1 MLVLRNAK
9 IYTSANKVI
18 EKGHILLKNGK
29 ILDVGELLEWEEA
42 EVIDC
47 SGLTVIPG
55 IVDAHSHIG
64 GFGTNMSDQDLN
76 EMTNN
81 STPEVE
87 AIFSIDM
94 KSKMFERA
102 ISSGITT
109 SAIAP
114 GSGNVVGGLVCAVKS
129 YGHGI
134 EDMCI
139 KNPVAL
145 KMALGGNP
153 KGVYGKR
160 NQMPMTRMGIANVM
174 RETLLKGKEYMVKKE
189 AAKNDKSIDVPFD
202 LGLENVCRVIRKEI
216 PLKVHC
222 EQFDMLTTIRIAKEF
237 DIEFT
242 LDHAWGASDYYD
254 DIVESGCKGVIY
266 GPIGVLLLPGE
277 CGKIDI
283 FSLIELDKRGV
294 MCAIMTDG
302 PILNPDV
309 IIVQAGEVVRFGG
322 TIERV
327 INMLT
332 INPAK
337 IIGIDDRVGSIEIG
351 KDADLVI
358 FSGTPALDTNA
369 TVEYTII
376 NGDIVYNRSQQQG
389 AVN

>member
-1 MLVLRNAK
+1 MLVIRNAK
-9 IYTSANKVI
+9 IYTSANRVI
-18 EKGHILLKNGK
+18 EKGYIVIEDGK
-29 ILDVGELLEWEEA
+29 IVDVGEDLEWDA
-42 EVIDC
+42 EDVIDAD
-47 SGLTVIPG
+47 GLVVTPG

-64 GFGTNMSDQDLN
+64 GFGTDMSDQDLN
-76 EMTNN
+76 EMTKN

-87 AIFSIDM
+87 AVYSIDT
-94 KSKMFERA
+94 KSNMFERA
-102 ISSGITT
+102 IRSGITT

-129 YGHGI
+129 YGHSI

-139 KNPVAL
+139 KNPIAL

-174 RETLLKGKEYMVKKE
+174 RETLIKGQEYMRKKE
-189 AAKNDKSIDVPFD
+189 AAKDDKSKEPPFD
-202 LGLENVCRVIRKEI
+202 LGLENVCRVLRKEI

-222 EQFDMLTTIRIAKEF
+222 EQFDMLTTIRVAKEF
-237 DIEFT
+237 NIDFT

-254 DIVESGCKGVIY
+254 DIVNSGCKGVIY

-294 MCAIMTDG
+294 LCAIMTDG

-309 IIVQAGEVVRFGG
+309 IFVQAGEVVRFGG
-322 TIERV
+322 DIERV
-327 INMLT
+327 LNMLT

-337 IIGIDDRVGSIEIG
+337 IIGVDDRVGSIEKG

-358 FSGTPALDTNA
+358 FKGTPALDTNA
-369 TVEYTII
+369 AVVYTII
-376 NGDIVYNRSQQQG
+376 NGKVVYNQ
-389 AVN
+389 

>member
-1 MLVLRNAK
+1 MLVIKDAK
-9 IYTSANKVI
+9 IYTSANRVI
-18 EKGHILLKNGK
+18 EKGNILIEDGK
-29 ILDVGELLEWEEA
+29 IVDVGENLEWSSA
-42 EVIDC
+42 EVIDGN
-47 SGLTVIPG
+47 GLVVIPG

-64 GFGTNMSDQDLN
+64 GFGTDMSDQDLN
-76 EMTNN
+76 EMTKNA
-81 STPEVE
+81 TPEVE
-87 AIFSIDM
+87 SIYSIDTN
-94 KSKMFERA
+94 SAMFKRA
-102 ISSGITT
+102 IRAGITT

-129 YGHGI
+129 HGHSI

-174 RETLLKGKEYMVKKE
+174 RETLIKGQEYMKKKE
-189 AAKNDKSIDVPFD
+189 AAEKDKSKEPPFD
-202 LGLENVCRVIRKEI
+202 LGLENVCKVLRKEI
-216 PLKVHC
+216 PIKVHC
-222 EQFDMLTTIRIAKEF
+222 EQFDMLTTIRVAKEF

-242 LDHAWGASDYYD
+242 LDHAWGASDFYD
-254 DIVESGCKGVIY
+254 DIIESGCKGVIY

-283 FSLIELDKRGV
+283 YSLIELDKKGV
-294 MCAIMTDG
+294 TCAIMTDG

-322 TIERV
+322 DIERV

-337 IIGIDDRVGSIEIG
+337 IIGVDDRVGSIEKG

-358 FSGTPALDTNA
+358 FKGIPALDTDA

-376 NGDIVYNRSQQQG
+376 NGQVVYNRSQE
-389 AVN
+389 

>member
-1 MLVLRNAK
+1 MLVIKNAK
-9 IYTSANKVI
+9 IFTSAGRVF
-18 EKGHILLKNGK
+18 EKGDILIEDGK
-29 ILDVGELLEWEEA
+29 IVDVGENLSCNQGEI
-42 EVIDC
+42 IDA
-47 SGLTVIPG
+47 SELVVIPG

-64 GFGTNMSDQDLN
+64 GFGADMSDQDLN
-76 EMTNN
+76 EMTKNA
-81 STPEVE
+81 TPEVE
-87 AIFSIDM
+87 AIYSIDT
-94 KSKMFERA
+94 KSPMFERVIRA
-102 ISSGITT
+102 GITT

-129 YGHGI
+129 YGENI

-139 KNPVAL
+139 KNPIAL

-160 NQMPMTRMGIANVM
+160 NQMPMTRMGIAHVL
-174 RETLLKGKEYMVKKE
+174 RDTLIRGQEYMAKKE
-189 AAKNDKSIDVPFD
+189 KGEESFD
-202 LGLENVCRVIRKEI
+202 LGMENVCRVLRKEI

-237 DIEFT
+237 DIDFT

-254 DIVESGCKGVIY
+254 DIAESGCKGVIY
-266 GPIGVLLLPGE
+266 GPIGVLLMPGE

-283 FSLIELDKRGV
+283 YSLIELDKRGIT
-294 MCAIMTDG
+294 CAIMTDG

-309 IIVQAGEVVRFGG
+309 IVVQAGEVIRFGG
-322 TIERV
+322 DIERV

-337 IIGIDDRVGSIEIG
+337 IIGIDDKVGSIEKG

-358 FSGTPALDTNA
+358 FKGMPALDTNA

-376 NGDIVYNRSQQQG
+376 NGQVVYNKS
-389 AVN
+389 NPK